1 MSERML
7 LVRRGGGY
15 RAIRLLARVLMGLL
29 HRRRAR
35 ALEHVPATGGVLL
48 VANHQSMLDIPF
60 IATSIGRRITFVARD
75 SLRTNPVLAF
85 VIHACDG
92 LTVRRG
98 EADRAA
104 LEAMVERLRAG
115 ECVAIF
121 PEGTRSKDG
130 TVAPFQR
137 GALMVA
143 KRAKVPVVPLGLAGT
158 GAAWPAGRA
167 LPRAG
172 RLALVAGEALDPTA
186 PEAAELA
193 HARVAALAAQAEAL
207 RSG

>member
-1 MSERML
+1 MTERMF

-15 RAIRLLARVLMGLL
+15 HAIRFIARMGMALL
-29 HRRRAR
+29 HRRR
-35 ALEHVPATGGVLL
+35 LIGVDGVPPTGGVLL
-48 VANHQSMLDIPF
+48 VVNHQSMLDIPF
-60 IATSIGRRITFVARD
+60 VATSIDRRITFVARATLNENPL
-75 SLRTNPVLAF
+75 LRF

-92 LTVRRG
+92 VTVKRG

-104 LEAMVERLRAG
+104 LEAMVERLAAG
-115 ECVAIF
+115 ECVCIF

-143 KRAKVPVVPLGLAGT
+143 RRAKVPVVPIGLSGT

-167 LPRAG
+167 LPRWG
-172 RLALVAGEALDPTA
+172 RLGLAVGPAIDPSTSDAADVAHRA
-186 PEAAELA
+186 
-193 HARVAALAAQAEAL
+193 VSALAAAAAAAWH
-207 RSG
+207 